1 MFPAL
6 LIAALLALCLAA
18 CASAKPSQFEN
29 LESRLSYEVLQTYPH
44 DPTAYT
50 QGLVWRGDHFIE
62 GTGLYGES
70 VLRKVSL
77 EGEVLQN
84 IALPPEYFGEG
95 ITELNGKIYQLTWK
109 ENTGFIYDAQS
120 LEKLGQFSYPT
131 EGWGLTTDGEVLI
144 LSDGSSKL
152 FFYQPEPFELLR
164 EVEVTLDGQPVTRLN
179 ELEWIKGSV
188 FVNIWLTD
196 IIVRVDPKDGRV
208 LSQIDLSGLRPQD
221 TLQDSALVLNG
232 IAYDEPNDK
241 LFVTGKKWDK
251 LYEIRLVPA
260 AEGTPNPY
268 PN

>member
-29 LESRLSYEVLQTYPH
+29 LESKLSYEVLQTYPH

-164 EVEVTLDGQPVTRLN
+164 ELEVNLDGQPVTRLN

-188 FVNIWLTD
+188 FANIWLTD
-196 IIVRVDPKDGRV
+196 TIVRVDPKDGRV

-221 TLQDSALVLNG
+221 TLHDSALVLNG

-251 LYEIRLVPA
+251 LFEIRLVPA
-260 AEGTPNPY
+260 AEGSPGPY